1 MQLPGDSGVVERQ
14 NSHFHTY
21 GSRGA
26 PGKRWVAG
34 GPHDMSRLFSLSLS
48 LSSAP
53 GGAFG
58 EIMH

>member
-14 NSHFHTY
+14 NSHFTHMEAEVRPVSDGQQVDLMTC
-21 GSRGA
+21 
-26 PGKRWVAG
+26 PGY
-34 GPHDMSRLFSLSLS
+34 SLSHS